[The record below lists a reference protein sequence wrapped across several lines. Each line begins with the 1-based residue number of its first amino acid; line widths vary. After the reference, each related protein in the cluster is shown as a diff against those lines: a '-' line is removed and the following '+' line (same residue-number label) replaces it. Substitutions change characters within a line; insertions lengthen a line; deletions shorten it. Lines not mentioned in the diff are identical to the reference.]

1 MTLERIIQLKKEL
14 DDLDIKKKSI
24 LEEISYLEQL
34 ELSKNQNKTYLG
46 TKILSKIV
54 QSPEDKIRL
63 FHRLFVCRTS
73 VFPKLWINHNKGAKG
88 YSPVCNNEWVRGF

>member
-34 ELSKNQNKTYLG
+34 ELSKN
-46 TKILSKIV
+46 
-54 QSPEDKIRL
+54 
-63 FHRLFVCRTS
+63 
-73 VFPKLWINHNKGAKG
+73 
-88 YSPVCNNEWVRGF
+88 

>member
-34 ELSKNQNKTYLG
+34 ELSKNRPITIIAQWN
-46 TKILSKIV
+46 LS
-54 QSPEDKIRL
+54 
-63 FHRLFVCRTS
+63 FYF
-73 VFPKLWINHNKGAKG
+73 
-88 YSPVCNNEWVRGF
+88 

>member
-24 LEEISYLEQL
+24 LEQISHLEQL

-46 TKILSKIV
+46 AKII
-54 QSPEDKIRL
+54 
-63 FHRLFVCRTS
+63 
-73 VFPKLWINHNKGAKG
+73 
-88 YSPVCNNEWVRGF
+88 